1 MKHLRKYNES
11 VDKPVY
17 NREVSDYVKLVF
29 ADFIDD
35 GDEFEFEDGVSNI
48 KYGDGLPFAACYI
61 SVEIPTLHKPNLKM
75 DGYSVGSA
83 KGDVKKFIEN
93 TEEVLEIYKEI
104 ETCIN
109 RVNDKYPDIRHEITK
124 ETIEMYRDKVLS
136 HINILIEWDEHT
148 QIGVS

>member
-1 MKHLRKYNES
+1 MKKYISIFTLMFIFSTYAQQNAQQKEEDIFKKDEKAFFINGEFLYWT
-11 VDKPVY
+11 VDEGAIDYAISQK
-17 NREVSDYVKLVF
+17 EVSTSGF
-29 ADFIDD
+29 A
-35 GDEFEFEDGVSNI
+35 
-48 KYGDGLPFAACYI
+48 YYL
-61 SVEIPTLHKPNLKM
+61 
-75 DGYSVGSA
+75 A